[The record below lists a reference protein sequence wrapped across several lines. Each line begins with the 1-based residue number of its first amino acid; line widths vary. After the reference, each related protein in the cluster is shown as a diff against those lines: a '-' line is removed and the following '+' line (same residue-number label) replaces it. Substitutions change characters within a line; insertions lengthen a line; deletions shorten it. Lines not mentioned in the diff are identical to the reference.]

1 MTQGILLALV
11 QNAALLLVLAIVY
24 EAVPLRKSRQYKLA
38 WRVLAGALIGGLAMA
53 MMLTPWNVQPGII
66 YDARSILLCM
76 TGLFF
81 GVIPTVVAAVIAT
94 LYRLYLGGL
103 GMWIGVMVIWSAALF
118 GLGWRFWRHW
128 RQVPLQ
134 DISVAEMLLVSFAV
148 QVPIILC
155 NLILPLELAMNVM
168 FDLAVPF
175 FTLFPLANAGL
186 GYLLAQRLQ
195 HEQDQRIKL
204 QDDFLFRSQFDSGN
218 IGISIASVDMHWLKV
233 NPSLCKILGY
243 REAELLQMTWA
254 ELTHP
259 EDLATDLQH
268 YHQMMCGTI
277 DGYELEKR
285 FIHKNGDAVYCKITV
300 SCKRVHGAVQLVIAG
315 YINVTDAKLAEQ
327 QLKNSY
333 QQLELVLA
341 SSGQGYWVWDIPTD
355 KLMLDARSAEMLG
368 CSEQALAEGGRQL
381 WYSAIERADLPHVL
395 AELERHFAGD
405 SASFHCEYRFN
416 RLDGVQRWF
425 RVHGKVIERNEQGS
439 AIKMCGVHE
448 DITEHKQRESSLKL
462 AASVYKNSTE
472 AMAVV
477 NDKGRI
483 ITINPAFSQ
492 ITGYRETDI
501 LGHSIRLLRSVQHA
515 AIDYRHIRAELKREK
530 CWQGELWLKCRNNR
544 EIVVWLSI
552 NLLADDG
559 AQAHRWVMLF
569 SDITEKKNTEQVIW
583 QQANYDPLTGLPNRR
598 MFIEQLNQE
607 IRQAQRRH
615 AKFALLFLDLDF
627 FKEVNDT
634 LGHDMG
640 DLLLRDTAERL
651 RSCVRETDFVA
662 RLGGDEFTL
671 LLLNAQSSKDVE
683 RVAQQILKRL
693 AEPFQLG
700 EENAYISGSIGITM
714 FPDDGHN
721 EELLLKHADQAM
733 YAAKSQGRNRFN
745 YFTSSMQL
753 QAKYRMKL
761 IQDLRAAV
769 QADSFELCYQPIVN
783 LTTNQVDKVE
793 GLLRWSTAER
803 GPVSPAEFIP
813 VAEDTGM
820 ILDIGDWVF
829 RQAVDQCARWQQR
842 YQIDMQ
848 ISINKSPIQFR
859 DEGAR
864 FEQWLDYLK
873 QKSVAG
879 CCICIEI
886 TEGLLLEANET
897 ISNKLLTYRDIGIQV
912 SLDDFGTGYSSLAYL
927 KRFDIDYLKIDRSFT
942 NQIDV
947 DENNVT
953 LCEAIIVMAHKLGIK
968 VIAEGVEN
976 AEQAAILQRMGCDYA
991 QGYFYS
997 QAVTASQFEQQYLHR
1012 NSSIS
1017 SS

>member
-1 MTQGILLALV
+1 MIQGILLALV
-11 QNAALLLVLAIVY
+11 HNAALLLVLAIVY
-24 EAVPLRKSRQYKLA
+24 EAVPLRKPSRYKLA
-38 WRVLAGALIGGLAMA
+38 WRLLAGVLVGAIAMA

-81 GVIPTVVAAVIAT
+81 GVIPTVVAAIIAT
-94 LYRLYLGGL
+94 LYRLYLGGI
-103 GMWIGVMVIWSAALF
+103 GMWLGVLLVWSAALF
-118 GLGWRFWRHW
+118 GIGWRAWRKW
-128 RQVPLQ
+128 RQAPLQ
-134 DISVAEMLLVSFAV
+134 DISVVEMLVLSFAV
-148 QVPIILC
+148 QVPFILW
-155 NLILPLELAMNVM
+155 NLILPLDMAINLM

-175 FTLFPLANAGL
+175 FTIFPLANAGL
-186 GYLLAQRLQ
+186 GYLLAQRLL

-204 QDDFLFRSQFDSGN
+204 QDEFLFRSQFDSGN
-218 IGISIASVDMHWLKV
+218 IGISIASADMHWIKV

-243 REAELLQMTWA
+243 REDELLQMTWT

-259 EDLATDLQH
+259 EDLDIDLQH
-268 YHQMMCGTI
+268 YRKMMSGTT

-285 FIHKNGDAVYCKITV
+285 FIHKNGEVVYCKITV

-315 YINVTDAKLAEQ
+315 YINVTAAKLAEQ
-327 QLKNSY
+327 QLKSSY

-355 KLMLDARSAEMLG
+355 KLTLDARSADMLG
-368 CSEQALAEGGRQL
+368 STEQALAEGGRQL
-381 WYSAIERADLPHVL
+381 WYSAIVPEDLPHVF
-395 AELERHFAGD
+395 AELERHIAGD
-405 SASFHCEYRFN
+405 SASFRCEYRFN
-416 RLDGVQRWF
+416 RTNRELRWI
-425 RVHGKVIERNEQGS
+425 RVHGKVIERNEQGA

-448 DITEHKQRESSLKL
+448 DITEQKQREHSLKL

-472 AMAVV
+472 AMAVI

-492 ITGYRETDI
+492 ITGYREADI
-501 LGHSIRLLRSVQHA
+501 LGHSIRLLRSGHHSA
-515 AIDYRHIRAELKREK
+515 TDYRHIRAELQREK
-530 CWQGELWLKCRNNR
+530 CWQGELWLKCRDDR
-544 EIVVWLSI
+544 EIIVWLSI

-559 AQAHRWVMLF
+559 TKSHRWVMLF

-607 IRQAQRRH
+607 IRQAQRRN

-640 DLLLRDTAERL
+640 DRLLHETAERL
-651 RSCVRETDFVA
+651 QSCVRETDFVA

-671 LLLNAQSSKDVE
+671 LLLNAQRSKDVE

-733 YAAKSQGRNRFN
+733 YAAKAQGRNRFN
-745 YFTSSMQL
+745 YFTSSMQQ

-761 IQDLRAAV
+761 IQDLRQAV
-769 QADSFELCYQPIVN
+769 QSESFELYYQPIVN
-783 LTTNQVDKVE
+783 LATNQVEKVE
-793 GLLRWSTAER
+793 GLLRWSTEER
-803 GPVSPAEFIP
+803 GAVSPAEFIP

-829 RQAVDQCARWQQR
+829 RQAVDQCSRWQQH
-842 YQIDMQ
+842 YHIDMQ

-864 FEQWLDYLK
+864 FEHWIDYLK

-886 TEGLLLEANET
+886 TEGLLLEANESIT
-897 ISNKLLTYRDIGIQV
+897 SKLLTYRDVGIQV

-976 AEQAAILQRMGCDYA
+976 AEQAAILKRMGCDYA

-997 QAVTASQFEQQYLHR
+997 QAVTASQFEQLYLQSQ
-1012 NSSIS
+1012 SSIS
-1017 SS
+1017 S